1 MSIEIRVSPSTLS
14 WFIRERSC
22 DLVLGDMEATGLI
35 TVVLYNR
42 WIFLAAVKRLI
53 VYFGVFQFPTCIME
67 SNYML
72 CILLWSRGP
81 VQNACLKLCCCF
93 FWHNRVAAWIS
104 SGQWET
110 APSAIFADLIQSHI
124 LKVRLSSFFLFFFFG
139 IAGNLSGG
147 AEPVAMQEWHGIVT
161 KIGQLVVVDF
171 KCFCGRKPR
180 RQRTQLLCVQ
190 LTTAANNA
198 EKVGGDCLR

>member
-1 MSIEIRVSPSTLS
+1 MSPSTLS

-22 DLVLGDMEATGLI
+22 DFVLGDMEATGLI

-42 WIFLAAVKRLI
+42 WIFLAVVKRLI

-72 CILLWSRGP
+72 CILLWSRDP
-81 VQNACLKLCCCF
+81 VQNACLNLCCCF

-110 APSAIFADLIQSHI
+110 APSAIFADLIQSHF
-124 LKVRLSSFFLFFFFG
+124 LKVRLSAFFFSFCRRWQLEWWSG
-139 IAGNLSGG
+139 ACRDAGVARHRDKNR
-147 AEPVAMQEWHGIVT
+147 PVGS
-161 KIGQLVVVDF
+161 
-171 KCFCGRKPR
+171 CGF
-180 RQRTQLLCVQ
+180 
-190 LTTAANNA
+190 
-198 EKVGGDCLR
+198 